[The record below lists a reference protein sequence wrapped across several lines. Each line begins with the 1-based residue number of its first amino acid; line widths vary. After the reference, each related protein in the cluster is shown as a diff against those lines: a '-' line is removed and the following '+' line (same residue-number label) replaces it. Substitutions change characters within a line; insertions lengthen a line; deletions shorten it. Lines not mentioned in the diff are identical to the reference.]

1 MRTGLAAAAIVGMLG
16 AGVVATPDSRP
27 SGSLERPF
35 PASGRVRMDLVAG
48 DYQIVGDAAEG
59 IRLDWTVR
67 DVESLAKVKARV
79 DIKDREASI
88 TTDGPSNRN
97 LSFTIR
103 VPRQSDLFVRL
114 SAGDLRVEGIR
125 GNKDVQLNAGDA
137 RIDVGRA
144 EDYGAVDASVWVG
157 DLKAEAFNVFK
168 DGLFRSFEWH
178 GKGPYKL
185 HARLMA
191 GDLQLYAGDS
201 ETVRARKP

>member
-1 MRTGLAAAAIVGMLG
+1 MRTGLAAAAIVGMVC
-16 AGVVATPDSRP
+16 ASVVATPDGGP
-27 SGSLERPF
+27 SGSLERHF
-35 PASGRVRMDLVAG
+35 PANGRVRMDLVAG
-48 DYQIVGDAAEG
+48 EYKIVGDNADG

-79 DIKDREASI
+79 DVKGSEAAI
-88 TTDGPSNRN
+88 ATDGPSNKS

-103 VPRQSDLFVRL
+103 VPRQSDLYLRL
-114 SAGDLRVEGIR
+114 SAGDLRVEDVR

-144 EDYGAVDASVWVG
+144 EDYSAVDASVWVG
-157 DLKAEAFNVFK
+157 DLKADAFNVYK

-191 GDLQLYAGDS
+191 GDLQLYAKDT
-201 ETVRARKP
+201 ETVRSGKR